1 MSASSAAFT
10 YRSCIVEEPDV
21 VYLSLGSQGLY
32 LRLALLSPTTDYR
45 SKATLA
51 LTKLLREELSGKN
64 ADKKTPSPSN
74 QINEGAL

>member
-1 MSASSAAFT
+1 MSSIS
-10 YRSCIVEEPDV
+10 RW
-21 VYLSLGSQGLY
+21 G
-32 LRLALLSPTTDYR
+32 RRALPPAGPALPTTDYR